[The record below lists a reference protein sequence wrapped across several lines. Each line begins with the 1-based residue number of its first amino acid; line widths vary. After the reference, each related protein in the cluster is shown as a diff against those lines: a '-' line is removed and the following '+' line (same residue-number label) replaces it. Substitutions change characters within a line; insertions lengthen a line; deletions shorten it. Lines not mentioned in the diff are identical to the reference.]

1 MMQVMYFGWVRS
13 RIGHG
18 KEELEL
24 PTGINTVNDLIDW
37 LRSRGG
43 GYAQALENPAAIRAA
58 VNQEI
63 APHDTIIADSDEV
76 ALFPPMTGG

>member
-1 MMQVMYFGWVRS
+1 MPPHNAENERF
-13 RIGHG
+13 
-18 KEELEL
+18 
-24 PTGINTVNDLIDW
+24 NDL
-37 LRSRGG
+37 RSVVER
-43 GYAQALENPAAIRAA
+43 ASAAEAFENPAAIRAA